1 LLTAIEHVFD
11 HGPMAQPV
19 VLEPRSRADARR
31 TVEQLR
37 ERVRGMQDGVPRLP
51 VPTAPELAGLVEL
64 RTGGAYR
71 VDSTSLA
78 LALLA
83 PPSRAGGWTALVG
96 VDDLGVEAAA
106 AAGLDLDRTVVVPA
120 PGEHWLEVTAAL
132 VDVLPMVLLRP
143 PAGVPEK
150 ALARTAGRLGAR
162 LRKRSA
168 TLLAQGPWPGCEAR
182 LSIAGS
188 RWTGVG
194 EGTADGHG
202 RLRARQVV
210 LACRRGTAPPQHVT
224 VWLPAADAPLR
235 PVEDEPGAEVR
246 TG

>member
-1 LLTAIEHVFD
+1 LLTTIEHVFD
-11 HGPMAQPV
+11 HGRMAQPV
-19 VLEPRSRADARR
+19 VLEPRS

-37 ERVRGMQDGVPRLP
+37 ERMRGMQGGIPRLP

-71 VDSTSLA
+71 VDSTGLA

-83 PPSRAGGWTALVG
+83 PASRAGGWTALVG

-106 AAGLDLDRTVVVPA
+106 EAGLDLDRTVVVPA

-143 PAGVPEK
+143 PGTVSEK
-150 ALARTAGRLGAR
+150 SLVRTAGRLGAR

-182 LSIAGS
+182 LSVTSS
-188 RWTGVG
+188 RWVGVEEEAG
-194 EGTADGHG
+194 DGHG
-202 RLRARQVV
+202 RLRAREVV
-210 LACRRGTAPPQHVT
+210 LACRRGTAPPRQLT
-224 VWLPAADAPLR
+224 VWLPATDAPLR
-235 PVEDEPGAEVR
+235 RVLTEATPEVQ

>member
-1 LLTAIEHVFD
+1 MV
-11 HGPMAQPV
+11 QPV
-19 VLEPRSRADARR
+19 VLEPRDRADARR
-31 TVEQLR
+31 TVETVEQLR
-37 ERVRGMQDGVPRLP
+37 ERVRGMQDGIRRLP
-51 VPTAPELAGLVEL
+51 VATTPELAGLVDL

-71 VDSTSLA
+71 VDSTALA

-83 PPSRAGGWTALVG
+83 PSSRSGGWTALVG

-106 AAGLDLDRTVVVPA
+106 EAGLDLDRTVVVPE

-143 PAGVPEK
+143 PAGVPQ
-150 ALARTAGRLGAR
+150 RTAGRLAAR

-168 TLLAQGPWPGCEAR
+168 TLLAQGPWPGCEAT
-182 LSIAGS
+182 LSVAEA
-188 RWTGVG
+188 RWTGVEEAG
-194 EGTADGHG
+194 DGHG

-210 LACRRGTAPPQHVT
+210 VACRRGTAPPQHLT
-224 VWLPAADAPLR
+224 LWLPAADAPLR
-235 PVEDEPGAEVR
+235 RVQEETSAEVR

>member
-11 HGPMAQPV
+11 HGRMVQPV

-37 ERVRGMQDGVPRLP
+37 ERVRGMQDGGLPRLP
-51 VPTAPELAGLVEL
+51 VPTAPELAGLVDL

-71 VDSTSLA
+71 VDDTSVA

-83 PPSRAGGWTALVG
+83 TPSQAGGWTALVG
-96 VDDLGVEAAA
+96 VDDLGIEAAEE
-106 AAGLDLDRTVVVPA
+106 AGLDLARTVVVPS

-150 ALARTAGRLGAR
+150 NLVRTAGRLGAR

-182 LSIAGS
+182 LSVAGS
-188 RWTGVG
+188 RWTGA
-194 EGTADGHG
+194 EDGHG

-224 VWLPAADAPLR
+224 VWLPAVDAPLR
-235 PVEDEPGAEVR
+235 RVEEPVVAQDREER

>member
-1 LLTAIEHVFD
+1 
-11 HGPMAQPV
+11 MAQPV
-19 VLEPRSRADARR
+19 VLEPRDRADARR

-37 ERVRGMQDGVPRLP
+37 ERMRGMQDGIPRVP
-51 VPTAPELAGLVEL
+51 VATAPELAGLVDL

-83 PPSRAGGWTALVG
+83 PPSRSGGWTALVG

-106 AAGLDLDRTVVVPA
+106 EAGLDLDRTVVVPA

-143 PAGVPEK
+143 PARVGE
-150 ALARTAGRLGAR
+150 RTAGRLGAR

-182 LSIAGS
+182 LSIAGA
-188 RWTGVG
+188 RWTGLD
-194 EGTADGHG
+194 EGADDGHG
-202 RLRARQVV
+202 RLRAREV
-210 LACRRGTAPPQHVT
+210 LVACRRGTAPPQHRT
-224 VWLPAADAPLR
+224 LWLPAVDAPLR
-235 PVEDEPGAEVR
+235 RAEEGVRAETSAEVR

>member
-1 LLTAIEHVFD
+1 LTSIEHVFD

-19 VLEPRSRADARR
+19 VLEPRTRADARR

-37 ERVRGMQDGVPRLP
+37 ERMRGMQDGLPRLP

-71 VDSTSLA
+71 VDSTGLA

-83 PPSRAGGWTALVG
+83 PPSQAGGWTALVG

-106 AAGLDLDRTVVVPA
+106 EAGLDLDRTVVVPV
-120 PGEHWLEVTAAL
+120 PGEHWVEVTAAL

-143 PAGVPEK
+143 PAGLGEK
-150 ALARTAGRLGAR
+150 GLVRTAGRLGAR

-182 LSIAGS
+182 LSVAAS
-188 RWTGVG
+188 RWVGVE
-194 EGTADGHG
+194 EGGGDGHG

-210 LACRRGTAPPQHVT
+210 LACRRGSAPAQHAT
-224 VWLPAADAPLR
+224 VWLPAPDAPLR
-235 PVEDEPGAEVR
+235 PVPEHAPPLEVR